1 MKTLHKNFKYLAAG
15 DRGLL
20 VELGT
25 NISLEVNQKVHSL
38 NLLISKL
45 HLKGV
50 EECVPTYRS
59 LLVYFNPA
67 ETSVE
72 RLADTIKGLE
82 TDFANCKVETRRR
95 VVEVPVAYGG
105 TFGPDLDFVAKYH
118 NLDVKDVVQI
128 HSGREY
134 TVYMI
139 GFIAGFPY
147 LGKVAGEIATP
158 RLETPRMRVPQG
170 SVGIAGRQTGIYPCE
185 SPGGWQIIGRTSME
199 LFCARKNPPTA
210 VEPGDTVKFKPVEEV
225 ESED

>member
-1 MKTLHKNFKYLAAG
+1 MYKNFKYLAVG

-25 NISLEVNQKVHSL
+25 NISLEVNRKVHTL
-38 NLLISKL
+38 NRVISKL

-59 LLVYFNPA
+59 LLIYFDPE

-82 TDFANCKVETRRR
+82 IDFDSCKVETRKQ

-118 NLDVKDVVQI
+118 RLDVEDVVQI

-139 GFIAGFPY
+139 GFVAGFPY
-147 LGKVAGEIATP
+147 LGKVADEIATP
-158 RLETPRMRVPQG
+158 RLETPRMQVPQG
-170 SVGIAGRQTGIYPCE
+170 SVGIAGSQTGIYPCE
-185 SPGGWQIIGRTSME
+185 SPGGWQIIGRTPIE
-199 LFCARKNPPTA
+199 LFCARKNPPTV
-210 VEPGDTVKFKPVEEV
+210 VEPGDTVKFKPVEKV
-225 ESED
+225 EFEN